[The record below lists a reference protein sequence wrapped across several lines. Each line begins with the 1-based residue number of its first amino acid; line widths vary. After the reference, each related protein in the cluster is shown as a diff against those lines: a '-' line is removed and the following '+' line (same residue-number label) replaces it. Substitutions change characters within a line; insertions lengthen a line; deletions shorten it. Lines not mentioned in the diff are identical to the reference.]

1 MYRTTTVQV
10 QAGDDSNLQSK
21 LFDRAA
27 TFFQTKD
34 LVTYTGT
41 IRIAPG
47 AADALVPITPVIQGY
62 YIALFSD
69 YPVQWRLNGV
79 SATQQTMASN
89 GQPVVNNGAP
99 APDQCCLIS
108 STKLTSLYLAP
119 ISGAAQTA
127 TVHVFVS
134 GDPLSVYV

>member
-1 MYRTTTVQV
+1 MYRTTTIQV

-34 LVTYTGT
+34 LETASVML
-41 IRIAPG
+41 RVAPG
-47 AADALVPITPVIQGY
+47 AADAAVSLAPVSTAYFVAI
-62 YIALFSD
+62 FSD
-69 YPVQWRLNGV
+69 YPVMYRLGASN
-79 SATQQTMASN
+79 ATQQTMVSN

-108 STKLTSLYLAP
+108 TSLVSSLYIQP
-119 ISGAAQTA
+119 IAGAAQTA
-127 TVHVFVS
+127 NVRIFVS
-134 GDPLSVYV
+134 GDPASSYI